1 MAQGN
6 FPSNE
11 SEQKISYSSVVDIY
25 SNFLPR
31 AKSQRSV
38 VKLDS
43 KQLRKDMKK
52 GEMSSSYRRHVVNW
66 RRRRSEFSHPNEK
79 GILLHYF
86 CFSSL
91 RSHTKSSWVLDAFL
105 AHSTHVSSVS
115 AHKPRQRLQN
125 ILSND
130 CYQVQN
136 SNVLIEPHKSEASDF
151 LCIAKFV
158 SIVRALAKAL
168 LYFDNKQNLRLKQ
181 NTEIHCHCF
190 NKTRKKHSAATNCE
204 NRQLT

>member
-1 MAQGN
+1 
-6 FPSNE
+6 
-11 SEQKISYSSVVDIY
+11 
-25 SNFLPR
+25 
-31 AKSQRSV
+31 
-38 VKLDS
+38 
-43 KQLRKDMKK
+43 MKK

-79 GILLHYF
+79 GILLHNF

-91 RSHTKSSWVLDAFL
+91 RSHTKSSWVLVAFL
-105 AHSTHVSSVS
+105 AHSIHVSSVS
-115 AHKPRQRLQN
+115 AHKPLQRLQN

-136 SNVLIEPHKSEASDF
+136 SNVLIEPRKSEASDF

-168 LYFDNKQNLRLKQ
+168 LYFDKQNLRLKK
-181 NTEIHCHCF
+181 NTEIHCHCSQT
-190 NKTRKKHSAATNCE
+190 KREKKSTANTARRRIVKIVN
-204 NRQLT
+204 